1 MSETGSAREGNAASN
16 LTYLIYDSTLETD
29 VMEFLSDF
37 GIHHYTQWTE
47 VLGSGKHSEPHQNSH
62 TWPGTNHVLAILAD
76 QTVED
81 HLYTLVAHV
90 RQKTPG
96 VGIKAITVPVLRHS

>member
-1 MSETGSAREGNAASN
+1 MSESGSPAGGTTAAN
-16 LTYLIYDSTLETD
+16 LKYLIYDATLETD

-37 GIHHYTQWTE
+37 EIRHFTQWTE
-47 VLGSGKHSEPHQNSH
+47 VLGVGSHSEPLQNSH

-76 QTVED
+76 PTVED

-90 RQKTPG
+90 RKKTPG
-96 VGIKAITVPVLRHS
+96 VGIKAITVPVLRFS

>member
-1 MSETGSAREGNAASN
+1 MSEPESPTTGAAVAN
-16 LTYLIYDSTLETD
+16 LTYLIYDATLETD

-37 GIHHYTQWTE
+37 GIRHYTQWTA
-47 VLGSGKHSEPHQNSH
+47 VLGCGKHSEPRWDSH
-62 TWPGTNHVLAILAD
+62 TWPGTNHVLAVLAD
-76 QTVED
+76 RTVED

>member
-1 MSETGSAREGNAASN
+1 MSDPAAT
-16 LTYLIYDSTLETD
+16 LTFLIYDSTLETD
-29 VMEFLSDF
+29 VQEFLGDF
-37 GIHHYTQWTE
+37 EIRQYTQWTE
-47 VLGSGKHSEPHQNSH
+47 VLGLGSHSEPRQNSH
-62 TWPGTNHVLAILAD
+62 TWPGTNHVLAVLAD

>member
-1 MSETGSAREGNAASN
+1 MTEPDTTARGTTAVN

-29 VMEFLSDF
+29 VQEFLSDF
-37 GIHHYTQWTE
+37 EIRHFTLWAGVHGA
-47 VLGSGKHSEPHQNSH
+47 GSHSEPRMDSH
-62 TWPGTNHVLAILAD
+62 TWPGTNHVMAVLGD
-76 QTVED
+76 QTIED
-81 HLYTLVAHV
+81 HLYTLVAHI